1 MQCRCDTAY
10 RIICGMCQLAS
21 ILDMF
26 GLPAQDIILQALFQ
40 FLIRHARACSDHNE
54 ICLGSDSFDVIFS
67 YNEQKI
73 LYSRAS
79 MKNRY
84 DLSEDRGHVK

>member
-40 FLIRHARACSDHNE
+40 FLIQGLVQITMKYVLDLKEGIHIRLHFGLLVIIKE
-54 ICLGSDSFDVIFS
+54 SF
-67 YNEQKI
+67 
-73 LYSRAS
+73 
-79 MKNRY
+79 
-84 DLSEDRGHVK
+84 